1 MPSAM
6 APELTST
13 TSLPATRSLAICD
26 AQRAMASWS
35 SPLPSL
41 VTRLEPTLTTMR
53 FACAMTDCMT
63 GILSPGQP
71 AAGAAPELSVYVFL
85 L

>member
-13 TSLPATRSLAICD
+13 TSLPATRSLAIWA

-41 VTRLEPTLTTMR
+41 VTRLEPTFTTMR
-53 FACAMTDCMT
+53 FACAMTDCMVE
-63 GILSPGQP
+63 ILS
-71 AAGAAPELSVYVFL
+71 AIVFPSPL
-85 L
+85 RGEGRVRGG